1 MKRFKFLTKALA
13 VVLLGLATASC
24 GREPISFESTNS
36 RIMEQE
42 VYWNQWDDYVDGDV
56 QYKYVTFDWNAI
68 STDVLNYG
76 TVNAYVYETDA
87 VGTHQCPLPYSF
99 PILYTDDNGVPFFV
113 PTNFRYIL
121 EPGKITFIREDL
133 DGGAIGS
140 TMDYTAPLTFRA
152 VATVP
157 VQYTINN

>member
-1 MKRFKFLTKALA
+1 MKKSKFLTTALA
-13 VVLLGLATASC
+13 VLLLGATVTSC
-24 GREPISFESTNS
+24 DDEPVTFESTNT
-36 RIMEQE
+36 RVMEQE
-42 VYWNQWDDYVDGDV
+42 VFWNQWGDYVEGDI

-68 STDVLNYG
+68 TTDVLNYG

-99 PILYTDDNGVPFFV
+99 PIAYTDDLGQTFYVA
-113 PTNFRYIL
+113 TNFRYIL

-133 DGGAIGS
+133 DGGPIGN

-152 VATVP
+152 VASVP
-157 VQYTINN
+157 VQYVIND

>member
-1 MKRFKFLTKALA
+1 MKKAKVLFSMLA
-13 VVLLGLATASC
+13 VALLGIAASSC
-24 GREPISFESTNS
+24 NREEVSFESVNT

-42 VYWNQWDDYVDGDV
+42 VYWNQWGDFVDGDV
-56 QYKYVTFDWNAI
+56 QYKFVTFDWNAI
-68 STDVLNYG
+68 TTDVLNYG

-99 PILYTDDNGVPFFV
+99 PIAYTDDLGNPFYV
-113 PTNFRYIL
+113 ATNFRYIL

-133 DGGAIGS
+133 DGGPIGT

-157 VQYTINN
+157 VQYTIR